1 MIKIFEKEIKERFHR
16 KVHDLTIKISRKN
29 SDWSKSNQELHYGM
43 TNFQA
48 FSAFLILIASKI
60 KQDSVITCEHS

>member
-16 KVHDLTIKISRKN
+16 KVHDLTIKI
-29 SDWSKSNQELHYGM
+29 SKSNQELHYGM